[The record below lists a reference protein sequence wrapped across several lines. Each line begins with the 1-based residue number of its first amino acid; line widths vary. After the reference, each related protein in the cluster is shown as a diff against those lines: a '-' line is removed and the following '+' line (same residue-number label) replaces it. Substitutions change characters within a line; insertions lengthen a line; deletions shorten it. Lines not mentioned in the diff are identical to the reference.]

1 VQLFGGCWEAKGR
14 WTWKAELVYS
24 QRFKEFAKWKSQM
37 IKGEEGNFPLRFYR
51 FIPRRAKIL
60 DEKEEFGGGIFV
72 LVPLTKRA
80 SK

>member
-1 VQLFGGCWEAKGR
+1 
-14 WTWKAELVYS
+14 
-24 QRFKEFAKWKSQM
+24 M